1 MAGEK
6 SGRRWGL
13 GSRLRLVLSYSAL
26 QDMDSSGRFG
36 TSLDE
41 AAWLAGMQGGDDSAV
56 AACVRT
62 YCGRM
67 LVVARRIRGNEE
79 DAEDAVADA
88 NATHPGRRTERM
100 DLLELSA
107 AAD

>member
-1 MAGEK
+1 MHDAAPPGE
-6 SGRRWGL
+6 SG
-13 GSRLRLVLSYSAL
+13 
-26 QDMDSSGRFG
+26 MN
-36 TSLDE
+36 LDE
-41 AAWLAGMQGGDDSAV
+41 AALLARMQAGDDDAF

-67 LVVARRIRGNEE
+67 LVVARRIRGNE
-79 DAEDAVADA
+79 EDAVADA